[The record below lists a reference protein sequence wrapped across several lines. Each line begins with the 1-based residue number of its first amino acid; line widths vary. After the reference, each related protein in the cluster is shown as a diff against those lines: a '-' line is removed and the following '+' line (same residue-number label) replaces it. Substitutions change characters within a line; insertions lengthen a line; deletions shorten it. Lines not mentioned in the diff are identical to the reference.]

1 MRGTL
6 FLFHGEPIM
15 ARRPDPERERFWR
28 ELIARRESSGLTVAE
43 LCQRAGVSTPSFFLW
58 QRRLRKQ
65 KPTRRSGTIEALSR
79 TSLVPVRIVPD
90 RVDEDRMS
98 PVVVEL
104 PGPVR
109 VQIPPGCDADTI
121 HAVLQAIS
129 ALRSGGPSSC

>member
-1 MRGTL
+1 M
-6 FLFHGEPIM
+6 FLFDGEPIM
-15 ARRPDPERERFWR
+15 ATRPDPDREFFWR
-28 ELIARRESSGLTVAE
+28 ELVARRESSGLTVAE
-43 LCQRAGVSTPSFFLW
+43 LCQRSGVSPASFFLW

-65 KPTRRSGTIEALSR
+65 QPTPRSGTIEALPR

-109 VQIPPGCDADTI
+109 VQIPPGCDAATI
-121 HAVLQAIS
+121 HAVLQAVS
-129 ALRSGGPSSC
+129 ALRFGGPSSC

>member
-1 MRGTL
+1 
-6 FLFHGEPIM
+6 M

-65 KPTRRSGTIEALSR
+65 KTTRRSGTIEALPR

-109 VQIPPGCDADTI
+109 VQIPPGCDTPTI

-129 ALRSGGPSSC
+129 ALRHGGPSSC

>member
-1 MRGTL
+1 
-6 FLFHGEPIM
+6 M

-65 KPTRRSGTIEALSR
+65 KPTRRSSGAVEALQSP
-79 TSLVPVRIVPD
+79 SLVPVRIVAD